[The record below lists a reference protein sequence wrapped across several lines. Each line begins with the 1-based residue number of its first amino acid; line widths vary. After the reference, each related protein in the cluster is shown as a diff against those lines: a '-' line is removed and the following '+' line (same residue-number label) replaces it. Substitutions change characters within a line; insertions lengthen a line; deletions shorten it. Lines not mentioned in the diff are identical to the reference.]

1 MIYLEQGQKVT
12 DRPDLVVYE
21 PTGERN
27 DTDMVICAETK
38 NPSEPFCWLE
48 AQYIAYGG
56 VVYKI
61 SDEKELEAEI
71 LKIDPDST
79 INDIATEPVVTPE
92 SSFSN
97 INEPIQE
104 VQIEQTVQPDN
115 VPVSNTI
122 ISEPIIS
129 STPEIGTPISET
141 STSTP
146 SIAPVVESI
155 PPIIDN
161 VSTSTSPIIEPIIE
175 TIIESATSTAPVEPV
190 VETSPIIEPV
200 ISYLKKRVKR
210 SLS

>member
-1 MIYLEQGQKVT
+1 MIYLEQGQKVL
-12 DRPDLVVYE
+12 DRPELVVYE

-27 DTDMVICAETK
+27 DTDMVICAEAK

-61 SDEKELEAEI
+61 SDEKELETEI

-79 INDIATEPVVTPE
+79 INDVATDPVITPE
-92 SSFSN
+92 ESASN

-104 VQIEQTVQPDN
+104 VQIEQPVQFDET
-115 VPVSNTI
+115 PVSNLAPT
-122 ISEPIIS
+122 EPIIS
-129 STPEIGTPISET
+129 AIPEVGTPISET

-146 SIAPVVESI
+146 SVAIPTESVPAVDSI
-155 PPIIDN
+155 S
-161 VSTSTSPIIEPIIE
+161 STSTPSV
-175 TIIESATSTAPVEPV
+175 IESIITPAVEPTAGTSTIA
-190 VETSPIIEPV
+190 EPV
-200 ISYLKKRVKR
+200 ISFLKKRVKK